1 MLLLCLLDLINIC
14 KLFNCIWAQFP
25 QLFSLYF
32 LILFQSGAAETIINA
47 SILYLLGFQKAI
59 AQIQARPGIGQVSRV
74 KQ

>member
-47 SILYLLGFQKAI
+47 SI
-59 AQIQARPGIGQVSRV
+59 
-74 KQ
+74 